1 MQKIKL
7 KGLITILNRIVLIGR
22 LTRDPELRYTS
33 NGTPV
38 CNFTLAVERN
48 YTNRDGDRDV
58 DFINIVTWRGLAENC
73 ARHLGKGRLV
83 GIDGSLQIRKSEKD
97 NRTYINPEVNA
108 DNVRFL
114 DFANNKNQRNNSQA
128 KENKQQS
135 NKQGPGQQSNS
146 KNNNQK
152 GQQSSGQQVN
162 EQYNDNFEGE
172 DFEVPF

>member
-1 MQKIKL
+1 L
-7 KGLITILNRIVLIGR
+7 LNRIVLIGR

-48 YTNRDGDRDV
+48 YTNRNGDRDV

-83 GIDGSLQIRKSEKD
+83 GVDGSLQIRKSENN

-114 DFANNKNQRNNSQA
+114 DFGNNNGSRNNNQGQYQ
-128 KENKQQS
+128 NNQS
-135 NKQGPGQQSNS
+135 NKQQ
-146 KNNNQK
+146 NNNQAQQNNNNQ
-152 GQQSSGQQVN
+152 QQSQDDFDAQFD
-162 EQYNDNFEGE
+162 DNFDAD
-172 DFEVPF
+172 DFDVPF

>member
-1 MQKIKL
+1 M
-7 KGLITILNRIVLIGR
+7 LNRIVLIGR

-83 GIDGSLQIRKSEKD
+83 GVDGSLQIRKSENN

-114 DFANNKNQRNNSQA
+114 DF
-128 KENKQQS
+128 
-135 NKQGPGQQSNS
+135 G
-146 KNNNQK
+146 KNNNSRSNNQGQTQNNSNQQK
-152 GQQSSGQQVN
+152 KNSKSAQQNKKQ
-162 EQYNDNFEGE
+162 EQDDFDAQFDDNFDAD
-172 DFEVPF
+172 DFDVPF

>member
-1 MQKIKL
+1 M
-7 KGLITILNRIVLIGR
+7 LNRIVLIGR

-83 GIDGSLQIRKSEKD
+83 GVDGSLQIKKSEND
-97 NRTYINPEVNA
+97 GRTYINPEVNA

-114 DFANNKNQRNNSQA
+114 DFARDNNGGDSANA
-128 KENKQQS
+128 
-135 NKQGPGQQSNS
+135 
-146 KNNNQK
+146 
-152 GQQSSGQQVN
+152 
-162 EQYNDNFEGE
+162 
-172 DFEVPF
+172 

>member
-1 MQKIKL
+1 M
-7 KGLITILNRIVLIGR
+7 LNRIVLIGR

-48 YTNRDGDRDV
+48 YTNRNGDRDV

-83 GIDGSLQIRKSEKD
+83 GVDGSLQIRKSENN

-114 DFANNKNQRNNSQA
+114 DFGNNKGSR
-128 KENKQQS
+128 
-135 NKQGPGQQSNS
+135 
-146 KNNNQK
+146 NNNQ
-152 GQQSSGQQVN
+152 GQRQNNQSSKQQN
-162 EQYNDNFEGE
+162 SNQAQENKKKEQDDFDAQFDDNFDAD
-172 DFEVPF
+172 DFDVPF

>member
-1 MQKIKL
+1 M
-7 KGLITILNRIVLIGR
+7 LNRIVLIGR

-83 GIDGSLQIRKSEKD
+83 GVDGSLQIRKSENN

-114 DFANNKNQRNNSQA
+114 DFGKNNKRSNNQGQQQNNNSKSSQ
-128 KENKQQS
+128 KNK
-135 NKQGPGQQSNS
+135 KQ
-146 KNNNQK
+146 
-152 GQQSSGQQVN
+152 
-162 EQYNDNFEGE
+162 EQDDFDAQFDDNFDAD
-172 DFEVPF
+172 DFDVPF

>member
-1 MQKIKL
+1 L
-7 KGLITILNRIVLIGR
+7 LNRIVLIGR

-48 YTNRDGDRDV
+48 YTNRNGERDV

-83 GIDGSLQIRKSEKD
+83 GVDGSLQIRKSENN

-114 DFANNKNQRNNSQA
+114 DFGNS
-128 KENKQQS
+128 NR
-135 NKQGPGQQSNS
+135 
-146 KNNNQK
+146 NNNQ
-152 GQQSSGQQVN
+152 GQYQNNNMQQN
-162 EQYNDNFEGE
+162 NNNNNSNNSKANNQDDFESQFDDNFDAD
-172 DFEVPF
+172 DFDVPF

>member
-1 MQKIKL
+1 M
-7 KGLITILNRIVLIGR
+7 LNRIVLIGR

-83 GIDGSLQIRKSEKD
+83 GVDGSLQIRKSENN

-114 DFANNKNQRNNSQA
+114 DFGN
-128 KENKQQS
+128 S
-135 NKQGPGQQSNS
+135 NKSRSNNQGQY
-146 KNNNQK
+146 KNNNQ
-152 GQQSSGQQVN
+152 QQKKKSDSSQQN
-162 EQYNDNFEGE
+162 KKKEQDDFDAQFDDNFDAD
-172 DFEVPF
+172 DFDVPF

>member
-1 MQKIKL
+1 M
-7 KGLITILNRIVLIGR
+7 LNRIVLIGR

-48 YTNRDGDRDV
+48 YTNRNGDRDV
-58 DFINIVTWRGLAENC
+58 DFIKIVTWRGLAENC

-83 GIDGSLQIRKSEKD
+83 GVDGSLQIRKSENN

-114 DFANNKNQRNNSQA
+114 DYGDNNNSR
-128 KENKQQS
+128 S
-135 NKQGPGQQSNS
+135 NYQGQQQ
-146 KNNNQK
+146 NNNQ
-152 GQQSSGQQVN
+152 QQKNKNNSAQQN
-162 EQYNDNFEGE
+162 KKQEQDDFDAQFDDNFDAD
-172 DFEVPF
+172 DFDVPF

>member
-1 MQKIKL
+1 M
-7 KGLITILNRIVLIGR
+7 LNRIVLIGR

-48 YTNRDGDRDV
+48 YTNRNGDRDV

-83 GIDGSLQIRKSEKD
+83 GVDGSLQIRKSENN

-114 DFANNKNQRNNSQA
+114 DFGNNSSRSNNQDQNKNDNQQKNNKSAQQ
-128 KENKQQS
+128 NK
-135 NKQGPGQQSNS
+135 KQ
-146 KNNNQK
+146 
-152 GQQSSGQQVN
+152 
-162 EQYNDNFEGE
+162 EQDDFDAQFDDNFDAD
-172 DFEVPF
+172 DFDVPF

>member
-1 MQKIKL
+1 L
-7 KGLITILNRIVLIGR
+7 LNRIVLIGR

-83 GIDGSLQIRKSEKD
+83 GVDGSLQIRKSENN

-114 DFANNKNQRNNSQA
+114 DF
-128 KENKQQS
+128 
-135 NKQGPGQQSNS
+135 G
-146 KNNNQK
+146 KNNNSRSNNQGQTQNNSNQQK
-152 GQQSSGQQVN
+152 KNSKSAQQNKKQ
-162 EQYNDNFEGE
+162 EQDDFDAQFDDNFDAD
-172 DFEVPF
+172 DFDVQF

>member
-1 MQKIKL
+1 M
-7 KGLITILNRIVLIGR
+7 LNRIVLIGR

-48 YTNRDGDRDV
+48 YTNRQGDRDV

-83 GIDGSLQIRKSEKD
+83 GVDGSLQIRKSENN

-114 DFANNKNQRNNSQA
+114 DFGKNQNTNRGQA
-128 KENKQQS
+128 QAQ
-135 NKQGPGQQSNS
+135 
-146 KNNNQK
+146 NNQK
-152 GQQSSGQQVN
+152 QDSSSNQNAAQN
-162 EQYNDNFEGE
+162 DDFDAQFDDNFDE
-172 DFEVPF
+172 DDFDVPF

>member
-1 MQKIKL
+1 M
-7 KGLITILNRIVLIGR
+7 LNRIVLIGR

-83 GIDGSLQIRKSEKD
+83 GVDGSLQIRKSENN

-114 DFANNKNQRNNSQA
+114 DFGKNNSRSNNQGQTQNNSNQQRNN
-128 KENKQQS
+128 NKSAQQ
-135 NKQGPGQQSNS
+135 NKKQ
-146 KNNNQK
+146 
-152 GQQSSGQQVN
+152 
-162 EQYNDNFEGE
+162 EQDDFDAQFDDNFDAD
-172 DFEVPF
+172 DFDVPF